1 MGNRREQRTRIAL
14 PARVVTRDAQNRPLT
29 EMACSIDIS
38 PKGARL
44 TGVRSVKAPGEV
56 ISVERGKSKAFFQV
70 KWVGSREQGTE
81 GQVGLFCIEPGS
93 SIWGIDLLPGED
105 ERYQKVSAG
114 DDRRRARRFSCPGTV
129 HIVADE
135 KTGDTV
141 YGELGNISEVGIYV
155 RMGAPLPKD
164 SKIRMNVKS
173 PAKKAEFSVKGA
185 VKMSDRNMGMWVEFS
200 EITPENAPRLEGLL
214 KQLAAENPQI

>member
-14 PARVVTRDAQNRPLT
+14 PVKVLTRDAQNRPLT

-81 GQVGLFCIEPGS
+81 GHGQHHGGQRPTGRLGHAHRAVPARIRQQVRAQQDKQATGNRRPAPG
-93 SIWGIDLLPGED
+93 GDL
-105 ERYQKVSAG
+105 K
-114 DDRRRARRFSCPGTV
+114 
-129 HIVADE
+129 
-135 KTGDTV
+135 
-141 YGELGNISEVGIYV
+141 
-155 RMGAPLPKD
+155 
-164 SKIRMNVKS
+164 
-173 PAKKAEFSVKGA
+173 
-185 VKMSDRNMGMWVEFS
+185 
-200 EITPENAPRLEGLL
+200 
-214 KQLAAENPQI
+214 

>member
-14 PARVVTRDAQNRPLT
+14 PVKVVTRDAQNRPLT

-38 PKGARL
+38 LKGARL
-44 TGVRSVKAPGEV
+44 TGVRSVKASGEV

-93 SIWGIDLLPGED
+93 SIWGLDLLPGED

-114 DDRRRARRFSCPGTV
+114 DDRRRSRRFTCPATV
-129 HIVADE
+129 HILPDE
-135 KTGDTV
+135 ETGHTQ
-141 YGELGNISEVGIYV
+141 YV
-155 RMGAPLPKD
+155 
-164 SKIRMNVKS
+164 
-173 PAKKAEFSVKGA
+173 
-185 VKMSDRNMGMWVEFS
+185 
-200 EITPENAPRLEGLL
+200 LL
-214 KQLAAENPQI
+214 DNSS